1 MAQKQT
7 KKTTAAKGRKKVAPK
22 KAQQKP
28 IRREVGAGVCLLLAV
43 FTVLACFQI
52 HAAFLDA
59 LATLCRGLIGAGF
72 YILPF
77 AFLMGFLILLL
88 HDGRPVAL
96 RVTCT
101 FLVAVLI
108 GSLVQL
114 VGGGGVEWSQNVL
127 ENLWDGGI
135 AGTSGGVVAGGLA
148 LVLEL
153 VVSKVGAVILCIAG
167 FLLALITSLNMTVK
181 GIILAIKN
189 RPKLE
194 YEPPRREHADPAEK
208 LVNHVAER
216 HIEQV
221 ERRRAKASDFDLPI
235 DEPPLPVAEPKKKGR
250 EIVRPDEFVEQDRK
264 NARREKPVD
273 LTDDLPGELTG
284 HAKPAAPKP
293 EPKQEPEP
301 AAKKDYKAQF
311 DALISEQKELPH
323 QLPPLVLDAEPEKLS
338 TLPEEPKQIQE
349 APAEEF
355 QPLVVP
361 SKPKEAPAETP
372 KAEPVEELPP
382 LVQPEDDKIK
392 REDVRQE
399 AAQIAAEIQTA
410 PAPPEY
416 RYPPV
421 DLLRRSTGAA
431 ADGTQEMRQ
440 NAERLADTLQSF
452 NIEANIV
459 NVTRGPSVTRYELE
473 LSRGTKLSKVTNL
486 ADDIALAL
494 GASGVRI
501 AAIPDKISVVGIEV
515 PNKLVTTVLARDVI
529 DSDEFRKSKSKISFA
544 VGKDIGGS
552 RIIGD
557 IAKLPHMLIAGTT
570 GSGKSVCMNSLIIS
584 LLYKAKPDEVKLIM
598 VDPKMVELGIYN
610 GIPHLL
616 IPVVTDPKKA
626 AGSLQ
631 WAVTEMMRRYRM
643 MADAGVRDLESYN
656 KQARA
661 SADDELEPMPQIVV
675 VIDELADLML
685 VAAKEVEES
694 ICRIAQ
700 MGRASGIHLV
710 IATQRPSADVITGL
724 MKANIPSRIAFAVA
738 SAMESRI
745 ILDTAGAE
753 KLVGKGDMLYAPL
766 GQGKPKRVQ
775 GCFITDDEVQEVVSF
790 VKASSEAE
798 YSDAVMAEIDKKAAE
813 SGKSSSG
820 SSDSAA
826 AETDSS
832 DGDEMLPAAVDVIL
846 ETGQAS
852 VSMLQRRLKLGYARA
867 ARIMDEMEERGIVGP
882 FEGSKPRQLLITREQ
897 WQTIKDGA
905 PISSEPVEEE
915 IS

>member
-7 KKTTAAKGRKKVAPK
+7 KKTTAAKGRKKAAPK

-194 YEPPRREHADPAEK
+194 YEPPKREHADPAEK

-323 QLPPLVLDAEPEKLS
+323 QLPPLVLDAEPEKLP
-338 TLPEEPKQIQE
+338 TLPEEPKQAQE
-349 APAEEF
+349 DPAEEF

-361 SKPKEAPAETP
+361 SKPKEAP
-372 KAEPVEELPP
+372 
-382 LVQPEDDKIK
+382 
-392 REDVRQE
+392 
-399 AAQIAAEIQTA
+399 
-410 PAPPEY
+410 
-416 RYPPV
+416 
-421 DLLRRSTGAA
+421 
-431 ADGTQEMRQ
+431 
-440 NAERLADTLQSF
+440 
-452 NIEANIV
+452 
-459 NVTRGPSVTRYELE
+459 
-473 LSRGTKLSKVTNL
+473 
-486 ADDIALAL
+486 
-494 GASGVRI
+494 
-501 AAIPDKISVVGIEV
+501 
-515 PNKLVTTVLARDVI
+515 
-529 DSDEFRKSKSKISFA
+529 
-544 VGKDIGGS
+544 
-552 RIIGD
+552 
-557 IAKLPHMLIAGTT
+557 
-570 GSGKSVCMNSLIIS
+570 C
-584 LLYKAKPDEVKLIM
+584 
-598 VDPKMVELGIYN
+598 
-610 GIPHLL
+610 
-616 IPVVTDPKKA
+616 
-626 AGSLQ
+626 
-631 WAVTEMMRRYRM
+631 
-643 MADAGVRDLESYN
+643 AGV
-656 KQARA
+656 
-661 SADDELEPMPQIVV
+661 
-675 VIDELADLML
+675 
-685 VAAKEVEES
+685 
-694 ICRIAQ
+694 
-700 MGRASGIHLV
+700 
-710 IATQRPSADVITGL
+710 GL
-724 MKANIPSRIAFAVA
+724 DAC
-738 SAMESRI
+738 
-745 ILDTAGAE
+745 G
-753 KLVGKGDMLYAPL
+753 L
-766 GQGKPKRVQ
+766 GQLLGLSHQ
-775 GCFITDDEVQEVVSF
+775 G
-790 VKASSEAE
+790 
-798 YSDAVMAEIDKKAAE
+798 
-813 SGKSSSG
+813 
-820 SSDSAA
+820 
-826 AETDSS
+826 
-832 DGDEMLPAAVDVIL
+832 DG
-846 ETGQAS
+846 
-852 VSMLQRRLKLGYARA
+852 LQ
-867 ARIMDEMEERGIVGP
+867 
-882 FEGSKPRQLLITREQ
+882 
-897 WQTIKDGA
+897 
-905 PISSEPVEEE
+905 
-915 IS
+915 

>member
-7 KKTTAAKGRKKVAPK
+7 KKTTAAKGRKKASPK

-194 YEPPRREHADPAEK
+194 YEPPKREHADPAEK

-323 QLPPLVLDAEPEKLS
+323 QLPPLVLDAEPEKLP
-338 TLPEEPKQIQE
+338 TLSEEPKQVQE

-361 SKPKEAPAETP
+361 SKPKEAPVEKP

-616 IPVVTDPKKA
+616 IPVVSDPKKA
-626 AGSLQ
+626 AGALG
-631 WAVTEMMRRYRM
+631 WAVQEMTDRYKKFE
-643 MADAGVRDLESYN
+643 AYSVRDLKGYN
-656 KQARA
+656 KAA
-661 SADDELEPMPQIVV
+661 VKKGEEPMPQIVV
-675 VIDELADLML
+675 IIDELADLMM
-685 VAAKEVEES
+685 VAQNDVETK
-694 ICRIAQ
+694 ICRLTQLA
-700 MGRASGIHLV
+700 RAAGIHLV
-710 IATQRPSADVITGL
+710 IATQRPSVDVITGL
-724 MKANIPSRIAFAVA
+724 IKANVPSRIAFAVA
-738 SAMESRI
+738 SQVDSRT
-745 ILDTAGAE
+745 ILGIGGAE
-753 KLVGKGDMLYAPL
+753 KLLGRGDMLFDPSGAS
-766 GQGKPKRVQ
+766 KAIRVQ
-775 GCFITDDEVQEVVSF
+775 GAFISDDEVTDLVSF
-790 VKASSEAE
+790 VKDGGSAKYDEGVIEALE
-798 YSDAVMAEIDKKAAE
+798 RVDAAE
-813 SGKSSSG
+813 KKQKDEDKPDED
-820 SSDSAA
+820 SDPLLMDCI
-826 AETDSS
+826 E
-832 DGDEMLPAAVDVIL
+832 LAVDA
-846 ETGQAS
+846 GQISAS
-852 VSMLQRRLKLGYARA
+852 MIQRKYRVGYARA
-867 ARIMDEMEERGIVGP
+867 GRILDQMEQRGCISG
-882 FEGSKPRQLLITREQ
+882 FEGSKPRQTLITREQ
-897 WQTIKDGA
+897 FYEMAGGETDA
-905 PISSEPVEEE
+905 PPIDEE
-915 IS
+915 

>member
-7 KKTTAAKGRKKVAPK
+7 KKTAAAKGRKKAAPK

-235 DEPPLPVAEPKKKGR
+235 DEPPLPVAEPKKKCR

-323 QLPPLVLDAEPEKLS
+323 QLPPLVLDAEPEKLP
-338 TLPEEPKQIQE
+338 TLSEEPKQVQE
-349 APAEEF
+349 DPAEEF

-372 KAEPVEELPP
+372 KAEPAEELPP

-410 PAPPEY
+410 PALPEY
-416 RYPPV
+416 RYPPF
-421 DLLRRSTGAA
+421 DRRGGGRHTGDA
-431 ADGTQEMRQ
+431 
-440 NAERLADTLQSF
+440 AERRAP
-452 NIEANIV
+452 
-459 NVTRGPSVTRYELE
+459 GRY
-473 LSRGTKLSKVTNL
+473 
-486 ADDIALAL
+486 A
-494 GASGVRI
+494 
-501 AAIPDKISVVGIEV
+501 
-515 PNKLVTTVLARDVI
+515 
-529 DSDEFRKSKSKISFA
+529 
-544 VGKDIGGS
+544 
-552 RIIGD
+552 
-557 IAKLPHMLIAGTT
+557 AKLQH
-570 GSGKSVCMNSLIIS
+570 
-584 LLYKAKPDEVKLIM
+584 
-598 VDPKMVELGIYN
+598 
-610 GIPHLL
+610 
-616 IPVVTDPKKA
+616 
-626 AGSLQ
+626 
-631 WAVTEMMRRYRM
+631 
-643 MADAGVRDLESYN
+643 
-656 KQARA
+656 
-661 SADDELEPMPQIVV
+661 
-675 VIDELADLML
+675 
-685 VAAKEVEES
+685 
-694 ICRIAQ
+694 
-700 MGRASGIHLV
+700 
-710 IATQRPSADVITGL
+710 
-724 MKANIPSRIAFAVA
+724 
-738 SAMESRI
+738 
-745 ILDTAGAE
+745 
-753 KLVGKGDMLYAPL
+753 
-766 GQGKPKRVQ
+766 
-775 GCFITDDEVQEVVSF
+775 
-790 VKASSEAE
+790 
-798 YSDAVMAEIDKKAAE
+798 
-813 SGKSSSG
+813 
-820 SSDSAA
+820 
-826 AETDSS
+826 
-832 DGDEMLPAAVDVIL
+832 
-846 ETGQAS
+846 
-852 VSMLQRRLKLGYARA
+852 
-867 ARIMDEMEERGIVGP
+867 
-882 FEGSKPRQLLITREQ
+882 
-897 WQTIKDGA
+897 
-905 PISSEPVEEE
+905 
-915 IS
+915 

>member
-7 KKTTAAKGRKKVAPK
+7 KKTTAAKGRKKAAPK

-28 IRREVGAGVCLLLAV
+28 IRREVGAGVCLMLAV

-311 DALISEQKELPH
+311 DALISEQKALPH
-323 QLPPLVLDAEPEKLS
+323 QLPPLVLDAEPEKLP
-338 TLPEEPKQIQE
+338 TLSEEPKQVQE

-372 KAEPVEELPP
+372 RAEPAEELPP

-501 AAIPDKISVVGIEV
+501 AATK
-515 PNKLVTTVLARDVI
+515 
-529 DSDEFRKSKSKISFA
+529 
-544 VGKDIGGS
+544 
-552 RIIGD
+552 
-557 IAKLPHMLIAGTT
+557 
-570 GSGKSVCMNSLIIS
+570 
-584 LLYKAKPDEVKLIM
+584 
-598 VDPKMVELGIYN
+598 
-610 GIPHLL
+610 
-616 IPVVTDPKKA
+616 
-626 AGSLQ
+626 
-631 WAVTEMMRRYRM
+631 
-643 MADAGVRDLESYN
+643 
-656 KQARA
+656 
-661 SADDELEPMPQIVV
+661 
-675 VIDELADLML
+675 
-685 VAAKEVEES
+685 
-694 ICRIAQ
+694 CRT
-700 MGRASGIHLV
+700 S
-710 IATQRPSADVITGL
+710 
-724 MKANIPSRIAFAVA
+724 
-738 SAMESRI
+738 
-745 ILDTAGAE
+745 
-753 KLVGKGDMLYAPL
+753 
-766 GQGKPKRVQ
+766 
-775 GCFITDDEVQEVVSF
+775 
-790 VKASSEAE
+790 
-798 YSDAVMAEIDKKAAE
+798 
-813 SGKSSSG
+813 
-820 SSDSAA
+820 
-826 AETDSS
+826 
-832 DGDEMLPAAVDVIL
+832 
-846 ETGQAS
+846 
-852 VSMLQRRLKLGYARA
+852 
-867 ARIMDEMEERGIVGP
+867 
-882 FEGSKPRQLLITREQ
+882 
-897 WQTIKDGA
+897 W
-905 PISSEPVEEE
+905 
-915 IS
+915 